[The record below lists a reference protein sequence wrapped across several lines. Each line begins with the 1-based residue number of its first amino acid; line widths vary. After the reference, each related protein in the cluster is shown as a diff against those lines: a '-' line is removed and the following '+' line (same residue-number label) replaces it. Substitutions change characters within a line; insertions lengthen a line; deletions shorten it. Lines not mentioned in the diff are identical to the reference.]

1 MGWLWATP
9 SPPRTPAP
17 ADSASASASASTSA
31 QPQDAPAA
39 QPSNNNMDPE
49 IEKFLSLIQAET
61 GSAPDNK
68 PSKPTSQSQPA
79 PAASQPETSSTSSW
93 FSMKSSPT
101 SSSQIDASR
110 AANPAPKLDPV
121 AEALLPTD
129 MSCRQAFDMA
139 FHCQSVGGQWNAVY
153 RGGGMRSCSE
163 QWDDFW
169 FCMRVKGYA
178 GEMREEA
185 IREHY
190 RNKEWAK
197 YGNGRPSSEDV
208 WKPRISKVAPGTAFT
223 TPLEAPTVSDEEW
236 QQAEIE
242 RRRQLRQKL
251 GYDQEATA

>member
-1 MGWLWATP
+1 MGWLWASP

-17 ADSASASASASTSA
+17 ADSAAASA
-31 QPQDAPAA
+31 QPPQEAPAS
-39 QPSNNNMDPE
+39 QSSPNNMDPE
-49 IEKFLSLIQAET
+49 IMKFMALIQAET
-61 GSAPDNK
+61 GSTPENKAP
-68 PSKPTSQSQPA
+68 KPTSQPQAAAA
-79 PAASQPETSSTSSW
+79 PGSQPETSSTSSW
-93 FSMKSSPT
+93 FSLKSSAT
-101 SSSQIDASR
+101 SASQIDAAR
-110 AANPAPKLDPV
+110 AANPAPMLDPV

-169 FCMRVKGYA
+169 FCMRVKGYT

-197 YGNGRPSSEDV
+197 YGNGQPSSEDV
-208 WKPRISKVAPGTAFT
+208 WKPRMSKVPPGSAFS
-223 TPLEAPTVSDEEW
+223 TPLEAPTVTDEEW
-236 QQAEIE
+236 QKGEIE
-242 RRRQLRQKL
+242 RRRKLRQKL
-251 GYDQEATA
+251 GYDSDEATA